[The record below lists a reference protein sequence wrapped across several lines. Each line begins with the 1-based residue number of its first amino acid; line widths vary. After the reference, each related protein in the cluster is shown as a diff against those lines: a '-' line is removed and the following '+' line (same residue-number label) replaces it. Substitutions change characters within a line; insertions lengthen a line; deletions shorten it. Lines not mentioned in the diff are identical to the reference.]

1 MRRPSSSSFFFW
13 LIAVVLVAA
22 AMQGAH
28 EIGGLLRYGPPW
40 SRIERPGEPF
50 SGHARVLDGDSLEV
64 AGHSV
69 RLHGIDAPER
79 YQECRDGRGDSYPC
93 GRAAAQALRDAIAAR
108 TVACTPFD
116 HDRYERDVARCS
128 VDGRDL
134 SETQMRAGHALEL
147 SQYSR
152 GRYAAAER
160 EARAAK
166 RGVWAGTFEMPAE
179 WRRKHVR

>member
-1 MRRPSSSSFFFW
+1 MRRPSSVLFW

-22 AMQGAH
+22 ATQGAR
-28 EIGGLLRYGPPW
+28 EIGTALRRGGTPW
-40 SRIERPGEPF
+40 SRAESPGEPF
-50 SGHARVLDGDSLEV
+50 SGYARVLDGDSLDV

-79 YQECRDGRGDSYPC
+79 YQACRDAHGDSYPC
-93 GRAAAQALRDAIAAR
+93 GRAAARALGAAIGGR
-108 TVACTPFD
+108 VVACTPFD

-128 VDGRDL
+128 VDGSDL
-134 SETQMRAGHALEL
+134 SEAQVRAGHALEL
-147 SQYSR
+147 AQFSR

-166 RGVWAGTFEMPAE
+166 RGLWAGTFEIPAE
-179 WRRKHVR
+179 WRRKHAR